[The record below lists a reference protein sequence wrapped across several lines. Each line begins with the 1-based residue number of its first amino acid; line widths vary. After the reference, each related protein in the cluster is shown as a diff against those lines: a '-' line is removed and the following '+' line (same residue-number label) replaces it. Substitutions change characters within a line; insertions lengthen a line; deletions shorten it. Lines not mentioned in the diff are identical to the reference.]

1 MSDAKAVSNNDTP
14 WTGEVTLYAGTCSP
28 IPQDMR
34 KGLTWGAL
42 QEVIASTAGPV
53 VRVDKT
59 RLRYF
64 TPGLL
69 QEAPLVSKTLQR
81 ARDQGLPEVGLMRS
95 AGHVTTT
102 TWMVFDFDGISR
114 DQVKQVGR
122 MVFGP
127 GYAALMYTTHSY
139 GRLDKPGAR
148 LRLILPVDLRLTAAE
163 YGVAHALMGDELFR
177 GLVDTSGK
185 SLCQQQ
191 AVYGVHPER
200 AHLAKCWR
208 SNGAVYPLAEFLAK
222 ERVVQR
228 VVQSRS
234 SKPARARREA
244 VAFAGEAPDLP
255 TLTRLKQA
263 LPFLTATAYE
273 QWTRGLMACKTLARF
288 YPVGEMRAMA
298 VTFGNTS
305 PSGSTRAERSAC
317 DARYEPGAFFDASAP
332 LMEPEAGA
340 GTLLGMAKEQALA
353 VVKASRGTK
362 SASAEAK
369 AAAAYL
375 AAHHHAAW
383 CDLLKGVHS

>member
-1 MSDAKAVSNNDTP
+1 
-14 WTGEVTLYAGTCSP
+14 
-28 IPQDMR
+28 
-34 KGLTWGAL
+34 
-42 QEVIASTAGPV
+42 
-53 VRVDKT
+53 
-59 RLRYF
+59 
-64 TPGLL
+64 
-69 QEAPLVSKTLQR
+69 
-81 ARDQGLPEVGLMRS
+81 
-95 AGHVTTT
+95 
-102 TWMVFDFDGISR
+102 MVFDFDGISLG
-114 DQVKQVGR
+114 QVEQLGR
-122 MVFGP
+122 LIFGQS
-127 GYAALMYTTHSY
+127 YAALMYTTHSH
-139 GRLDKPGAR
+139 GRADKPGVR
-148 LRLILPVDLRLTAAE
+148 LRLILPVDLRIDAAR
-163 YGVAHALMGDELFR
+163 YRTVHALMGDELFQ

-222 ERVVQR
+222 ERVAQR

-244 VAFAGEAPDLP
+244 VTFAGEAPDLP

-273 QWTRGLMACKTLARF
+273 QWTRGLMAFKVLAGS
-288 YPVGEMRAMA
+288 YPDGEMRAMA
-298 VTFGNTS
+298 VAFGNTS
-305 PSGSTRAERSAC
+305 PPESTRAERSEC
-317 DARYEPGAFFDASAP
+317 DSRYDPGAVFDASAP
-332 LMEPEAGA
+332 LMGPEAGA